1 MELTTFFHMKSFN
14 ISLTL
19 KNEIQTIDHMVM
31 LELSSVID
39 GVTT

>member
-1 MELTTFFHMKSFN
+1 MELTTFFQMKSFN

-31 LELSSVID
+31 LEMSSVID
-39 GVTT
+39 GATT